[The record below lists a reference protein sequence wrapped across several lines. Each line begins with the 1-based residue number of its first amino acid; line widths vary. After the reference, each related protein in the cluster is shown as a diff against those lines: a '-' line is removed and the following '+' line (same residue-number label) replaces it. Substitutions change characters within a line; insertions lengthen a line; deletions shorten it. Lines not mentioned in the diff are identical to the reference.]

1 MFNIFFSLINIYF
14 LLPIV
19 FIIIIIKSSI
29 KLNEKTLVFIII
41 SIVSIIVGVLM
52 APLEYNS
59 IGELYNH
66 YIVKIQNY
74 EIPLITHIESAM
86 PLTHAVSVLFYDI
99 TKIDLVIFF
108 NLFRMFLYFFYLY
121 GIYLIYSLL
130 IQNISLKSKNT
141 FILLIFLIM
150 MDYNGTHLFTGDQF
164 RNFLGQVFFIY
175 FIYYFFLKKQLFS
188 FNSILFIVAAILSHK
203 LYLLLIPFFLT
214 SYYLYIKMKLYS
226 YFYLTILVA
235 CLGVFSVGIMQ
246 ELSIYINFL
255 SIANKLNNH
264 NVLVGLN
271 LIFSPG
277 VIGQLLFHIVVI
289 YFFIQAQKKFISNK
303 NLMFLLFLT
312 ILMLSVA
319 RINFF
324 GIQFV
329 GPSRIYGIMA
339 PFIFIL
345 LTISLYDYMNTKKNS
360 IFPQLFIF
368 LYFIFSF
375 LLVNFS
381 KETFSPHLLLIKQNI
396 FTLDKYFG
404 TNLIL
409 ILYISIFFVLLI
421 FIDFIINKI
430 LKMNIDTIL
439 LVWKYFTVSSLILLI
454 TLLINH
460 SFDVYF
466 YLLLISLIIVF
477 IMGKMLL
484 TVLPRKKIRS

>member
-1 MFNIFFSLINIYF
+1 MFDIFFSLINIYF

-19 FIIIIIKSSI
+19 FIFLISKSKI
-29 KLNEKTLVFIII
+29 ELNEKTIVFIII
-41 SIVSIIVGVLM
+41 FIISIIVGVLM
-52 APLEYNS
+52 APLEYNL

-86 PLTHAVSVLFYDI
+86 PLTHALSVLFYDI
-99 TKIDLVIFF
+99 TQIDLVIFF
-108 NLFRMFLYFFYLY
+108 NLFRMVLYFFYLY
-121 GIYLIYSLL
+121 GIYLIFCLL
-130 IQNISLKSKNT
+130 IQNIHLQYKNT

-150 MDYNGTHLFTGDQF
+150 VDYNGTHLFSGDQF
-164 RNFLGQVFFIY
+164 RNLLGQVFFIY
-175 FIYYFFLKKQLFS
+175 FIYYLFLNKQVFT
-188 FNSILFIVAAILSHK
+188 FNSILFIIAAMLSHK
-203 LYLLLIPFFLT
+203 LYVIFIPFFLI
-214 SYYLYIKMKLYS
+214 SYYLYIKAKLYN
-226 YFYLTILVA
+226 YFYFTLLVA
-235 CLGVFSVGIMQ
+235 FLGIFFVPILQ
-246 ELSIYINFL
+246 ELSVYINFL
-255 SIANKLNNH
+255 SLSNKLNNH
-264 NVLVGLN
+264 NVLVGFD
-271 LIFSPG
+271 LIFFPG
-277 VIGQLLFHIVVI
+277 VLGQLLFHIVVV
-289 YFFIQAQKKFISNK
+289 YFYVRAQKKLILNK

-312 ILMLSVA
+312 ILMLIIA
-319 RINFF
+319 RVNFF

-345 LTISLYDYMNTKKNS
+345 LTISLYDYMSTNKNS
-360 IFPQLFIF
+360 ILPQLFIF
-368 LYFIFSF
+368 IYFIFSF

-454 TLLINH
+454 ALLINH

-466 YLLLISLIIVF
+466 YLLLIFLIIVF

-484 TVLPRKKIRS
+484 TLLPRKK